1 MIPAMKWLALSAYWA
16 FLTRSLL
23 ITCPWELFSHSLA
36 ENPPFDLSFEPISW
50 LAHLSAYMV
59 LGLLITE
66 ATLKKRKAM
75 ATLFVIAFFHSIA
88 CEFLQHLI
96 PGRWPNAW
104 DAVSNSLGLML
115 AFGLH
120 RALKQR
126 WIQVCPWK
134 IFQGKLAT

>member
-1 MIPAMKWLALSAYWA
+1 MISRIKWLALGTYWI

-23 ITCPWELFSHSLA
+23 MTCPWELFSRSLA

-50 LAHLSAYMV
+50 LVHLSAYTV
-59 LGLLITE
+59 LGLLISE
-66 ATLKKRKAM
+66 AAYEKNKINLA
-75 ATLFVIAFFHSIA
+75 LFILAFSHSIG

-104 DAVSNSLGLML
+104 DAVSNTLGLML

-120 RALKQR
+120 KVLRPNL
-126 WIQVCPWK
+126 IQAFPWK
-134 IFQGKLAT
+134 ISQEKLAA